1 MCWFLGLSE
10 PNIQS
15 LNKKCI
21 NKWIYSNEEL
31 KVNIITNENIQYC
44 VPEYID
50 IIENRNINTLEA
62 MRVNLIY

>member
-1 MCWFLGLSE
+1 MCWFQGLSDT
-10 PNIQS
+10 NIPS

-21 NKWIYSNEEL
+21 NKWIDTNKEL

-50 IIENRNINTLEA
+50 IIEK
-62 MRVNLIY
+62 